1 MESEPVRVL
10 GVAANDCAG
19 NTVAF
24 DSLALLA
31 WRMKPQGAV
40 TAWKA
45 CGRRLAQGFDF
56 SVLCGSPMESEP
68 ARVAGAASKVAGR
81 AKRCG
86 SCPPLSS
93 LDTWKMRRRRGNG
106 P

>member
-10 GVAANDCAG
+10 CVAANDCAG

-24 DSLALLA
+24 DSLALLT

-45 CGRRLAQGFDF
+45 CGRQLNRIH
-56 SVLCGSPMESEP
+56 
-68 ARVAGAASKVAGR
+68 
-81 AKRCG
+81 
-86 SCPPLSS
+86 
-93 LDTWKMRRRRGNG
+93 WKMRRRRGNG